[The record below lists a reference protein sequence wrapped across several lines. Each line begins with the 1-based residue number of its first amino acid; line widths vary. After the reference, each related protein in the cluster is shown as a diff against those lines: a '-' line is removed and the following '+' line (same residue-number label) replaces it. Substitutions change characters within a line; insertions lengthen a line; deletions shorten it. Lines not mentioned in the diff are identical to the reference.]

1 MSEPRALRRPAEDD
15 GRRVLEL
22 GSGWPAWSLRVV
34 LLLAAVGTV
43 VPLLGAGPA
52 GVVLIVLFGLAVLA
66 AALPATP
73 APALLIGAVAVTAT
87 ALGGDPLRPAVLV
100 EIPLVH
106 LVHVVASLTALV
118 PARAVLRPS
127 ALLRPARRFAA
138 VQLAVFA
145 VVGLAEV
152 LPTGRN
158 TTVVELAGLVAAT
171 GLVAVAIR
179 AVHGRK

>member
-1 MSEPRALRRPAEDD
+1 VTGEDGPRAL
-15 GRRVLEL
+15 EL
-22 GSGWPAWSLRVV
+22 GPGWPAWSLRVV
-34 LLLAAVGTV
+34 LLLAGVGSV
-43 VPLLGAGPA
+43 VPLLGGGVA
-52 GVVLIVLFGLAVLA
+52 GVVLVVLFGLAVVT

-73 APALLIGAVAVTAT
+73 APALLIGAVAVAVTAV
-87 ALGGDPLRPAVLV
+87 GGDPLRPAVLV

-106 LVHVVASLTALV
+106 LVHVVASLAALV
-118 PARAVLRPS
+118 PANAVLRPS
-127 ALLRPARRFAA
+127 VLVRPVRRFVL
-138 VQLAVFA
+138 VQLSVFA

-179 AVHGRK
+179 AVHRGR